1 MAQDRDPDRLSSPH
15 IYMVRVLIFLV
26 LCGFVAL
33 MLYRQIASAFM
44 ANPGLNALILSML
57 ALGII
62 YALRQ
67 IWRLVPEVRWV
78 NALRNGS
85 AGTVRPPVLLAPMA
99 TLLGEDRNRQI
110 STMTLRAILDSLGS
124 RLDEAREISR
134 YLTGLLVFL
143 GLLGTF
149 WGLLETV
156 SSIGAVIGSM
166 RGGSD
171 ATVMF
176 DDLKNGLAAPISG
189 MAIAFTSSLFR
200 PCRLA
205 DPRLSRSAGGPGANA
220 LLQRA

>member
-85 AGTVRPPVLLAPMA
+85 AGRSSRRCCWRPWRPCWVR
-99 TLLGEDRNRQI
+99 T
-110 STMTLRAILDSLGS
+110 
-124 RLDEAREISR
+124 
-134 YLTGLLVFL
+134 
-143 GLLGTF
+143 
-149 WGLLETV
+149 
-156 SSIGAVIGSM
+156 
-166 RGGSD
+166 
-171 ATVMF
+171 
-176 DDLKNGLAAPISG
+176 
-189 MAIAFTSSLFR
+189 AIARSR
-200 PCRLA
+200 P
-205 DPRLSRSAGGPGANA
+205 
-220 LLQRA
+220 